1 LKNAGDARVL
11 RGNIG
16 LTRGH
21 RTEHK
26 RQRRSETGG
35 GARPAWAPATLRVY
49 PNSSDQESSIGVACG
64 EHITEMATILQALA
78 VRQEGRTILQGSPG
92 RRRWRIRGDH
102 AGPRPARTDGKVVQ
116 RLAAQGAAPLT
127 RRPAA
132 D

>member
-1 LKNAGDARVL
+1 MATVLDAGRGLAGYLRGHRSAQILEVLILLKNAGDARVL
-11 RGNIG
+11 SGNIG

-64 EHITEMATILQALA
+64 EHITEMA
-78 VRQEGRTILQGSPG
+78 
-92 RRRWRIRGDH
+92 
-102 AGPRPARTDGKVVQ
+102 
-116 RLAAQGAAPLT
+116 
-127 RRPAA
+127 
-132 D
+132 